1 MDREKSENHNC
12 IYFMAFAL
20 KGKGLKI
27 VKEKVI
33 RSRSLRNAVS
43 RALRHELVN

>member
-1 MDREKSENHNC
+1 MHFKSKYFLIASMDREKSQSHNF

-33 RSRSLRNAVS
+33 STVAVIT
-43 RALRHELVN
+43 